1 MSLGSTTKGVNVK
14 ALELIK
20 KYEGCKLEAYK
31 CPSGVWTIGF
41 GHTGSDVYKGV
52 KISKEEAEILLEKE
66 FKKLKEQV
74 NFLLNVSLNEKQV
87 GALTSLVYNVG
98 LGAFKKSKLLKRI
111 NNSDNLELIAKEWLE
126 FNKVNGKILR
136 GLLKRRIDEIALY
149 LE

>member
-1 MSLGSTTKGVNVK
+1 MK

-31 CPSGVWTIGF
+31 CPAGVWTIGF
-41 GHTGSDVYKGV
+41 GHTGSDVYEGV

-74 NFLLNVSLNEKQV
+74 NFLLNVSLNEEQV

-111 NNSDNLELIAKEWLE
+111 NNGDNLELIAKEWLE